1 MESEAIGQEAVYLEA
16 ARIRC
21 YLLVPLPVPGAI
33 LASGNRPLYTLQKFY
48 SHEFGTRK

>member
-1 MESEAIGQEAVYLEA
+1 MNCVPVESEAMGQEAVYLES

-33 LASGNRPLYTLQKFY
+33 LASANRPLLHTPEILF
-48 SHEFGTRK
+48 S